1 MSIAQTSKTLEI
13 TIETKASHCLKF
25 DIENMHSRDRIV
37 VSTLRCGRNNPGSNP
52 GHGTIYMLWVRS
64 I

>member
-52 GHGTIYMLWVRS
+52 GHGTF
-64 I
+64 